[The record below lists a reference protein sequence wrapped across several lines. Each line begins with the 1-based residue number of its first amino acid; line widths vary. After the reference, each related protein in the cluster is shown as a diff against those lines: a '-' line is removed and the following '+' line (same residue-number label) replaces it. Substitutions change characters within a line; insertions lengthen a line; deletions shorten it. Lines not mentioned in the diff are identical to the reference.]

1 MLPGVLLVMVVVLFV
16 LLFYIF
22 MTSKK
27 PLIVWQKWID
37 PFGKDADES
46 QWTDY
51 ANESPYVDFDKQTD
65 EDGFPIP
72 KQSSQT
78 IKVIA
83 SPMGIIPY
91 SEHTASGKI
100 FNFWTGH
107 TNFNIS
113 KDIMDILESV
123 DGVETLDIFT
133 RYRFRIAIGKCFDD
147 SLVMDDINKTIY
159 QFLDNKYEYP

>member
-1 MLPGVLLVMVVVLFV
+1 
-16 LLFYIF
+16 
-22 MTSKK
+22 MTSQK

-37 PFGKDADES
+37 PFGKDVDES
-46 QWTDY
+46 RWTDY
-51 ANESPYVDFDKQTD
+51 ENESPSIDMENLDDDVSHTA
-65 EDGFPIP
+65 
-72 KQSSQT
+72 KQSGQT

-83 SPMGIIPY
+83 SPMGLIPY

-113 KDIMDILESV
+113 KDIIDILESV
-123 DGVETLDIFT
+123 NGVETLDIFT
-133 RYRFRIAIGKCFDD
+133 RYRFRIAVGKCFDD

-159 QFLDNKYEYP
+159 KFLDNKYEYQ